1 MFTGIIEEIG
11 KIEDIAYGAK
21 SMKVT
26 VKAKKVLEGVKEG
39 DSINTNGVCLT
50 VVTFDKSGFTAD
62 VMPETMRLTNL
73 GKLAKGSPVNLERA
87 LLPTS
92 RMGGH
97 IVSGHI
103 DGMGTISGFR
113 EEDNATWVTVETP
126 QDILKYII
134 GKGSIAIDGTSL
146 TVVDTDDKGFRV
158 SIIPTT
164 KEDTTLLK
172 KSPGDRVNLECDV
185 VGKYIERFLTF
196 KEVRKAAIDMDF
208 LKENGFI

>member
-11 KIEDIAYGAK
+11 KIEGITSSGK

-73 GKLAKGSPVNLERA
+73 GRLKKGSVVNLERA

-103 DGMGTISGFR
+103 DGMGTIAGFKV
-113 EEDNATWVTVETP
+113 EDNATWVTVDTP
-126 QDILKYII
+126 REILKYII

-172 KSPGDRVNLECDV
+172 KSPGDRVNLECDM

-196 KEVRKAAIDMDF
+196 REDKKSEIDMDF
-208 LKENGFI
+208 LKENGFL

>member
-11 KIEDIAYGAK
+11 RIEDITHGGK

-50 VVTFDKSGFTAD
+50 VVTFDKTTFTAD

-73 GKLAKGSPVNLERA
+73 GKLKKGSAVNLERA

-103 DGMGTISGFR
+103 DGLGTIAGFR
-113 EEDNATWVTVETP
+113 VEDNATWVTVETP
-126 QDILKYII
+126 REILKYII

-164 KEDTTLLK
+164 KEDTTLLT

-196 KEVRKAAIDMDF
+196 KEVRKDAIDMDF
-208 LKENGFI
+208 LRENGFI

>member
-11 KIEDIAYGAK
+11 MIEDLTHGGK

-26 VKAKKVLEGVKEG
+26 VRAKKVLEGVKEG

-50 VVTFDKSGFTAD
+50 VVTFDKSTFTAD

-73 GKLAKGSPVNLERA
+73 GKLKKGSTVNLERA

-103 DGMGTISGFR
+103 DGMGTIAGFR
-113 EEDNATWVTVETP
+113 EEDNATWVTVEAP
-126 QDILKYII
+126 REILKYII

-164 KEDTTLLK
+164 KEDTTLLR

-196 KEVRKAAIDMDF
+196 KEGRKEAIDMDF
-208 LKENGFI
+208 LRENGFI